1 MEKLIFY
8 QIPPGR
14 PLASTGLGATPR
26 ERVRIGARG
35 ACDVNLT
42 DAGTRPSRGCERVE
56 GARTRVTLIFSWK
69 TLFPL
74 LECQIFRPPR
84 GQAGLAVVVT
94 SQTDARAR
102 AMAAWGALLEDD
114 DASPTTTASV
124 LTALA
129 SASDLRVPASV
140 LRGDG
145 WEDSVACRRR
155 YVEDL
160 YAREPS
166 ILLERHGHLV
176 PRSRL
181 LAAFGHLEGSSYE
194 CDFHLNRLKE
204 GATTTTGGTGT
215 GTGTTTA
222 TARNRRLAHMRS
234 SLEPAGYFH
243 EDALRRREPLLFET
257 FVGAPPRADSNS
269 NSNLNLNSTA
279 TATATATDG
288 AGASHA
294 VSLAMLEREDER
306 AAAALLSR
314 QRAALRERERV
325 EDMDAE
331 DEPPL
336 EDEPPPP
343 AATDA
348 TSRPGVVVEAVG
360 PGGRRGASGRA
371 TADQLRRAAVE
382 GWARGNDDDDDA
394 DANRRLGGCEPSSCG
409 TGTTR
414 EINRSAIASVVA
426 DPERDAKLAAFAR
439 TMRERY
445 LGAFFTSLHWFPY
458 DRVRVVNFIP

>member
-1 MEKLIFY
+1 
-8 QIPPGR
+8 
-14 PLASTGLGATPR
+14 
-26 ERVRIGARG
+26 
-35 ACDVNLT
+35 
-42 DAGTRPSRGCERVE
+42 
-56 GARTRVTLIFSWK
+56 
-69 TLFPL
+69 
-74 LECQIFRPPR
+74 
-84 GQAGLAVVVT
+84 
-94 SQTDARAR
+94 
-102 AMAAWGALLEDD
+102 MAAWGALLEDD

-257 FVGAPPRADSNS
+257 FVGAPARADSNS
-269 NSNLNLNSTA
+269 NSNLNLNS

-336 EDEPPPP
+336 EDEPPPA

-348 TSRPGVVVEAVG
+348 ASRPGVVVEAVG

-445 LGAFFTSLHWFPY
+445 LGAFFTLHTGPHTTPFARCTPFLEDFISRRVSPPITPRFQSQSRRTVTPFNSASDAFQIHPDVASRGPSTLVRRNGPRRGLRG
-458 DRVRVVNFIP
+458 DRRRSVVGRLARARGDAGRGGRVLRGGRRIRRRGCRGGCRG